1 MLPGLDPLQVPH
13 QPCLVQQVCPLM
25 PLGEPRDLGIANFK
39 PFLETQG
46 LGVKAEHAAGMK

>member
-1 MLPGLDPLQVPH
+1 MLPEPDPSQAPQQH
-13 QPCLVQQVCPLM
+13 CSVQQVCPLM

-46 LGVKAEHAAGMK
+46 LRVKAEHTVGMK

>member
-1 MLPGLDPLQVPH
+1 MLPELDPSQAPH
-13 QPCLVQQVCPLM
+13 QHCLVQQVCLLM
-25 PLGEPRDLGIANFK
+25 PLGEPRDLGTGNFK